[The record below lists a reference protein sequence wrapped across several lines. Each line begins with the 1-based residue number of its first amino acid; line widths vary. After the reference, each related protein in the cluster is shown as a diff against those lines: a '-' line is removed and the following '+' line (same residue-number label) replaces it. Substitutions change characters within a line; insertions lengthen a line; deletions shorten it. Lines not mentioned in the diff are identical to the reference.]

1 MKQKDKKQG
10 CITEMCPVVWMNFYG
25 RHFFFAHRRQET
37 WCQDVQQMMIHE
49 MARPEGMDSDEIK
62 IKLEKGTYKEE
73 FLRFEALPSLTTNI
87 NVVWEVMLLCW
98 WICTKVSGV
107 SAIQIFSLKM
117 NYWRWSQYVP
127 LQHWYLSTRIDGVLP
142 KVQ

>member
-1 MKQKDKKQG
+1 
-10 CITEMCPVVWMNFYG
+10 
-25 RHFFFAHRRQET
+25 
-37 WCQDVQQMMIHE
+37 MMIHE

-98 WICTKVSGV
+98 
-107 SAIQIFSLKM
+107 
-117 NYWRWSQYVP
+117 
-127 LQHWYLSTRIDGVLP
+127 
-142 KVQ
+142 